1 MILWTP
7 TTAQKEQAE
16 LTRFQEY
23 VFQKV
28 GFKTTSY
35 QDFYDWS
42 VREAEQFWSL
52 FWDFSS
58 LVGAS
63 KGNTVFQERP
73 QFEKSRYFP
82 EATLNYAE
90 NLLQGSDE
98 KEAIVFRGENL
109 YEKRLTY
116 KELRDQVHKL
126 QSALKDKGVGTGD
139 RVAAFIPNIPEA
151 VVAMLAVTSLGAIWS
166 SCSPDFG
173 VEGLLDRF
181 GQIQPKVV
189 LTADGCL
196 YKGKKHDSLK
206 KMESVLSRLP
216 SVEHLIVIEYVEE
229 KPDISFH
236 PNSILYSHLMKGP
249 AVHPFTFQSVSFDHP
264 LFILFSSGT
273 TGKPK
278 CIVHG
283 HGGTLI
289 QHLKEHRL
297 HSDMKPDDRFFYYTT
312 TGWMMWNWL
321 VSGLASQATLL
332 LYDGSPFYPGPEVL
346 WDYAIEEGC
355 THFGTSA
362 KYIDALQKVDFEIQ
376 DFSSLSS
383 LKMIFS
389 TGSPL
394 IPSSFDYVYEKIS
407 PASCLAS
414 ISGGTDIL
422 SCFALGNMSEPVYR
436 GELQTRGLGMAVD
449 VFDEA
454 GNSVSQKKGELVCN
468 KPFPSMP
475 VGFWN
480 DPEGEKFHNAYFERF
495 SGTWHHGDFVEL
507 TDQGG
512 MIIYGRSDAVLN
524 PGGVRIGTAEIYRQV
539 DPFKEIQSSLV
550 IGQQWQDDVRIVLFV
565 KLTEG
570 CSLDE
575 SLKTQIREAI
585 QKKTTPR
592 HVPSKII
599 AVDDIPRTLSGKI
612 VELAV
617 SHVVNGRAVQN
628 KESLANPEA
637 LDLYKDIP
645 ALREA

>member
-1 MILWTP
+1 MVLWTP
-7 TTAQKEQAE
+7 NANLKDQAE

-23 VFQKV
+23 VSQKI
-28 GFKTTSY
+28 GFKASSY
-35 QDFYDWS
+35 QEFYDWS
-42 VREAEQFWSL
+42 VREVEHFWSL

-58 LVGAS
+58 LVRAS
-63 KGNTVFQERP
+63 KGETIFQKMP
-73 QFEKSRYFP
+73 QFQKSRYFP

-90 NLLQGSDE
+90 NLLQGPDAQ
-98 KEAIVFRGENL
+98 EAIVFRGENID
-109 YEKRLTY
+109 EKRLTY
-116 KELRDQVHKL
+116 KELRDQVHQL
-126 QSALKDKGVGTGD
+126 QSALKERGVTAGD
-139 RVAAFIPNIPEA
+139 RVAAFVPNIPEA

-189 LTADGCL
+189 LTTDGSL

-206 KMESVLSRLP
+206 KIESVLARLP
-216 SVEHLIVIEYVEE
+216 SVEHLIVIEYIE
-229 KPDISFH
+229 KKSDTSFL
-236 PNSILYSHLMKGP
+236 PNPVLYSDLIQQP
-249 AVHPFTFQSVSFDHP
+249 ARHPLTFESVAFDHP

-297 HSDMKPDDRFFYYTT
+297 HSDIKPGDRFFYYTT

-321 VSGLASQATLL
+321 VSGLASHATLL
-332 LYDGSPFYPGPEVL
+332 LYDGSPFYPDPEVL
-346 WDYAIEEGC
+346 WDYAIEEKC

-362 KYIDALQKVDFEIQ
+362 KYIDALQKADFEIQ

-394 IPSSFDYVYEKIS
+394 IPSSFDYVYEKLS
-407 PASCLAS
+407 PHSCLAS

-422 SCFALGNMSEPVYR
+422 SCFALGNITEPVYR
-436 GELQTRGLGMAVD
+436 GELQTRGLGMAVN

-454 GNSVSQKKGELVCN
+454 GESVSQRKGELVCT
-468 KPFPSMP
+468 KPFPCMP
-475 VGFWN
+475 IGFWN
-480 DPEGEKFHNAYFERF
+480 DPEGKRYHKAYFERF
-495 SGTWHHGDFVEL
+495 PRIWHHGDFVEL
-507 TDQGG
+507 TDKGG

-539 DPFKEIQSSLV
+539 DPLKEIQSSLV
-550 IGQQWQDDVRIVLFV
+550 IGQQWRDDVRIVLFV
-565 KLTEG
+565 KLTPG
-570 CSLDE
+570 YSLDE
-575 SLKTQIREAI
+575 ALKTQIRQTI

-599 AVDDIPRTLSGKI
+599 AVDDIPRTISGKI

-617 SHVVNGRAVQN
+617 SDVVHGRSVQN
-628 KESLANPEA
+628 KEALANPEA

-645 ALREA
+645 ALREN